1 MTTDLLSQDEIDAL
15 LHGVDSGAVDVEPPH
30 DGVRRA
36 RRPNLIHDLEGL
48 AFRFTAPY
56 GITLSIVPTGTIRL
70 SFQADA
76 CSVVSLQWLVRP
88 SPLVRPS
95 LRVPFRSGTALRRST
110 SGAG

>member
-1 MTTDLLSQDEIDAL
+1 VGHSLLF
-15 LHGVDSGAVDVEPPH
+15 AVDVEPPH

-70 SFQADA
+70 SF
-76 CSVVSLQWLVRP
+76 
-88 SPLVRPS
+88 
-95 LRVPFRSGTALRRST
+95 
-110 SGAG
+110 